1 MRIIVADPN
10 LAPHRERFERQL
22 PAGASVSWY
31 DAADRDALSAAIVD
45 ADVFVGSKLPAAV
58 ARKARNLRLVHA
70 AGAGVDGIAVDAL
83 PPNVPV
89 ANTFNHERSIAE
101 YVLAT
106 TILLR
111 RRFLDQDRQLREGI
125 WASSVYDAALTQPDA
140 VGAAHIGFVGFGHIG
155 QACWNLFQHMGCT
168 ASAVTGRGAA
178 DPSAG
183 LSWVGKPDRLGELMA
198 QSDVVVVSV
207 PLSEGTAGM
216 IGDAELAALGPQGI
230 LVNVGRG
237 PLVQEAALY
246 AALEKQTIAGAAI
259 DVWYEYPVD
268 GAGSPSRFPFAE
280 LSNIV
285 MTPHSSGITRQTF
298 IGRIDDITANL
309 GRLDRGEPLRNVV
322 TP

>member
-1 MRIIVADPN
+1 MRITVADPN

-22 PAGASVSWY
+22 PAGASVTWH
-31 DAADRDALSAAIVD
+31 DAADCGALSAGIVD

-58 ARKARNLRLVHA
+58 AQMARNLRLVHA

-83 PPNVPV
+83 PPNVLV

-125 WASSVYDAALTQPDA
+125 WASSVYDAALPQPDA
-140 VGAAHIGFVGFGHIG
+140 LGAAHVGFVGFGHIG

-178 DPSAG
+178 DPGAG
-183 LSWVGKPDRLGELMA
+183 LSWVAKPDRLGELMA
-198 QSDVVVVSV
+198 ESDVVVVSV
-207 PLSEGTAGM
+207 PLSESTAGM

-237 PLVQEAALY
+237 PLVQEEALH
-246 AALEKQTIAGAAI
+246 AALEKQKIAGAAI

-280 LSNIV
+280 LPNIV

-322 TP
+322 TR